1 MDLTFDSGY
10 YNIASKKNGIHACA
24 NNSLITMY
32 DANIVVD
39 VSDEGNGIESNGDI
53 YINGGTVY
61 AFSNAEDKNGLKSNL
76 GISIDGGTVLST
88 GTKYE
93 KLQTEN
99 DNEIIQM
106 KFAQTLNP
114 GENIIIVDRNN
125 IVAIAGSL
133 KKKYLNMSI
142 SDEIDK
148 IIQKRNVVFE
158 PSFKEFSL
166 IPNVSELSSYIIAPI
181 IGNGDAIGAVIM
193 MSTTRRLDDFDV
205 KTISIAAK
213 FLGKYIEE

>member
-1 MDLTFDSGY
+1 
-10 YNIASKKNGIHACA
+10 
-24 NNSLITMY
+24 
-32 DANIVVD
+32 
-39 VSDEGNGIESNGDI
+39 
-53 YINGGTVY
+53 
-61 AFSNAEDKNGLKSNL
+61 
-76 GISIDGGTVLST
+76 
-88 GTKYE
+88 
-93 KLQTEN
+93 
-99 DNEIIQM
+99 
-106 KFAQTLNP
+106 
-114 GENIIIVDRNN
+114 
-125 IVAIAGSL
+125 
-133 KKKYLNMSI
+133 MSI

-166 IPNVSELSSYIIAPI
+166 IPNVLELSSYIIAPI